1 MTTRH
6 GFGAKVAA
14 IITLIAL
21 ADTLAF
27 DGWGAIP
34 GIFAVAWSIVLLVTV
49 KPFRHRAGLAASVA
63 AVSFAV
69 ILLED
74 PSLLAWTMFWTSLS
88 LAALLTRHRFDD
100 AWRWTQRLVLHIV
113 CGIVTPFRDIR
124 RLASVRRPAG
134 RLDVRAIA
142 KTLVIPVIGSVLFF
156 TLFAGANPLIGAAL
170 ARLELPSFAILL
182 FHALLWVFVMFVVWP
197 SLRPHPRATRLPL
210 LRPAPRITDLPV
222 GTLILSLIAFNLV
235 FALQNGL
242 DLAFLWS
249 GAELPKGVSTVE
261 YVHRGA
267 YTLIAT
273 AILAGL
279 FVLIAL
285 RPDSAAARSPVV
297 RRLLVIWVA
306 QNFILVA
313 SSVLRVLDYIETSML
328 TVLRISALAWMGLVA
343 TGLALICWRLLANR
357 SSAWLINANAL
368 AATIVLTTASVVDL
382 GAVAADW
389 NVRHARTGKHL
400 DLCYLHQLG
409 PSALLPLIA
418 LERRATGAAFKDRV
432 AFVREQ
438 AFDDLSFGQSNPQL
452 ATWRGARRL
461 ETAKH
466 LLGPARPKSRGSNFG
481 RSCDGTI
488 IPPPPAPPP
497 PPAAIQTTAPLTSA
511 TEQ

>member
-14 IITLIAL
+14 IIVLIAL

-34 GIFAVAWSIVLLVTV
+34 GVFAIAWSIVLLVTV
-49 KPFRHRAGLAASVA
+49 KPFRHHAGLAASVA

-88 LAALLTRHRFDD
+88 LAALLTRQRFDD

-113 CGIVTPFRDIR
+113 CCIVTPFRDIR
-124 RLASVRRPAG
+124 RLLGVRRPAG

-156 TLFAGANPLIGAAL
+156 ALFAGANPLIGSAL
-170 ARLELPSFAILL
+170 ARLELPSFAELML
-182 FHALLWVFVMFVVWP
+182 HGLLWVFIIFVVWP
-197 SLRPHPRATRLPL
+197 SLRPHPRSTRLPL

-242 DLAFLWS
+242 DLTFLWS
-249 GAELPKGVSTVE
+249 GADLPKGVSMVE

-267 YTLIAT
+267 YTLVAT

-279 FVLIAL
+279 FVVIAL
-285 RPDSAAARSPVV
+285 RPDSAGAQSPVV
-297 RRLLVIWVA
+297 RRLLIVWVA

-368 AATIVLTTASVVDL
+368 AATIVLATASVVDL

-400 DLCYLHQLG
+400 DLCYLRELG

-432 AFVREQ
+432 VFIREEAYTELDLTQ
-438 AFDDLSFGQSNPQL
+438 ADPRTASM
-452 ATWRGARRL
+452 RGARRL
-461 ETAKH
+461 AAADR
-466 LLGPARPKSRGSNFG
+466 LLGPNPLKPRLGQG

-488 IPPPPAPPP
+488 LPPPPEPGP
-497 PPAAIQTTAPLTSA
+497 PPAQTTAPLTSA